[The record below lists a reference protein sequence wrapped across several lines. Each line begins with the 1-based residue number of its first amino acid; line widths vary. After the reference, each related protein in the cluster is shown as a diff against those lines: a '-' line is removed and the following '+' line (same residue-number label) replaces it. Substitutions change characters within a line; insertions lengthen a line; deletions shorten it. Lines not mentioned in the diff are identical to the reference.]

1 MLLDDDDDLRTTLA
15 DVLRET
21 CQLEC
26 VAVPDV
32 PSMIAEADRVLG
44 CSVALIDVN
53 LGEGA
58 PSGLDAYQWL
68 ASHHFAGHV
77 VFLTGHAV
85 THAEIRDLIRTG
97 AASVLQKPASVS
109 RLRAA
114 IEEPCS

>member
-21 CQLEC
+21 CQFDC
-26 VAVPDV
+26 VAVRDV

-68 ASHHFAGHV
+68 ARHQFAGRV

-85 THAEIRDLIRTG
+85 THAAIRDLIETG
-97 AASVLQKPASVS
+97 VASVLQKPASVS
-109 RLRAA
+109 RLRAVL
-114 IEEPCS
+114 EVPCP

>member
-26 VAVPDV
+26 VAVRDV
-32 PSMIAEADRVLG
+32 PSMIAQAGRVLR

-77 VFLTGHAV
+77 IFLTGHAV

-114 IEEPCS
+114 LEEPCS